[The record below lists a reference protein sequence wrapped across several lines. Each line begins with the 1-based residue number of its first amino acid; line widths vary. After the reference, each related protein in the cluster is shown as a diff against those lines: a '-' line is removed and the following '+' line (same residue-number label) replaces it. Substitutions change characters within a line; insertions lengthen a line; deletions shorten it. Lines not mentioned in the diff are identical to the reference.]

1 MAFDVLK
8 SMIQR
13 LFTERLEGPMNST
26 KSAQPTTIQK
36 PLVIVPTYN
45 EADNVEPLVQRVFA
59 AVPHIDLL
67 FVDDN
72 SKDGTRDRIDQLM
85 QKHSGQIHIL
95 KRAGKLGLGTAY
107 LDGFRWAL
115 GKGYDAI
122 IEMDADHSHDPKE
135 LATFIQK
142 LAQYDA
148 VVGSRYCEGGGT
160 ENWSFVRKCI
170 SVFGSFYSRAILGLE
185 IRDLTG
191 GFNAWRRDT
200 ITAINPDLVRS
211 EGYSFQ
217 IELKYRAHLAGK
229 TIVESPILFSER
241 RAGQSKMSLAIV
253 LEAMVRVWSLRA
265 IKGELLARKSQHT
278 SAS

>member
-1 MAFDVLK
+1 M
-8 SMIQR
+8 
-13 LFTERLEGPMNST
+13 T
-26 KSAQPTTIQK
+26 KPQPAVVVKIEK

-45 EADNVEPLVQRVFA
+45 EADNVVTLTSRVFDST
-59 AVPHIDLL
+59 PNIHLL

-72 SKDGTRDRIDQLM
+72 SKDGTRDRIDELM
-85 QKHSGQIHIL
+85 AKFPGQVYIL
-95 KRAGKLGLGTAY
+95 KRSGKLGLGTAY
-107 LDGFRWAL
+107 IAGFKWAL
-115 GKGYDAI
+115 ERGYDAI

-135 LATFIQK
+135 LVVFIEK
-142 LAQYDA
+142 LGSYDA

-170 SVFGSFYSRAILGLE
+170 SIFGSFYSRAILGLS

-200 ITAINPDLVRS
+200 IIAINPDHVRS

-229 TIVESPILFSER
+229 TIFESPILFSER
-241 RAGQSKMSLAIV
+241 RAGQSKMSAKIV
-253 LEAMVRVWSLRA
+253 FEAMARVWSLRA
-265 IKGELLARKSQHT
+265 IKRREISVSQT
-278 SAS
+278 TP